1 MITKQRFERK
11 GKREEKRRKGN
22 PLQFNV
28 AQFLKQPR
36 TDARHYIIE
45 EATLAV
51 ISNEFTISK
60 PLNGQV
66 KFVKTGKNILV
77 TGTFETELALPC
89 TRCLSDTRVPIAFE
103 IEETF
108 VPTVDIVTGAKL
120 TPSSDADEATLITEQ
135 HILDLTEVIRQAILL
150 STPTQVLCKPDCLG
164 LCPHCGANRN
174 LEPCDCEVDQTD
186 IRWADLLALK
196 DDFS

>member
-11 GKREEKRRKGN
+11 GKRKEKSRKGN

-28 AQFLKQPR
+28 AQFLKHPG

-45 EATLAV
+45 QATLADF
-51 ISNEFTISK
+51 SNEFMMSK

-77 TGTFETELALPC
+77 TGTFETELTLPC
-89 TRCLSDTRVPIAFE
+89 TRCLTDTRVAISFE

-108 VPTVDIVTGAKL
+108 TPTVDIMTGAKL
-120 TPSSDADEATLITEQ
+120 IPSSDADEATLITEQ
-135 HILDLTEVIRQAILL
+135 HILDLTEVIRQEIYL
-150 STPTQVLCKPDCLG
+150 SAPTQVLCQPDCLG

-174 LEPCDCEVDQTD
+174 LEPCHCEVDQID
-186 IRWADLLALK
+186 IRWAGLLALK

>member
-11 GKREEKRRKGN
+11 GKRAEKGRKGN

-28 AQFLKQPR
+28 AQFLKQPGP
-36 TDARHYIIE
+36 DARHYIIE
-45 EATLAV
+45 QATLAAL
-51 ISNEFTISK
+51 SNEFTMPK

-77 TGTFETELALPC
+77 TGTFETELILPC
-89 TRCLSDTRVPIAFE
+89 TRCLTDTRVSISFE

-108 VPTVDIVTGAKL
+108 IPTVDIVTGTKL
-120 TPSSDADEATLITEQ
+120 TPSPEADEATFITEQ
-135 HILDLTEVIRQAILL
+135 HILDLTEVIRQEIYI
-150 STPTQVLCKPDCLG
+150 STPTQVLCQPDCLG

-174 LEPCDCEVDQTD
+174 LEPCYCEADQID

>member
-1 MITKQRFERK
+1 MITKQRFERN
-11 GKREEKRRKGN
+11 GKRAEKSRKGN

-28 AQFLKQPR
+28 AQFLKQPG
-36 TDARHYIIE
+36 TDARHYVIE
-45 EATLAV
+45 QATLAAL
-51 ISNEFTISK
+51 SNEFTISK
-60 PLNGQV
+60 LLNGQV

-77 TGTFETELALPC
+77 TGTFETELTLPC
-89 TRCLSDTRVPIAFE
+89 TRCLTDTRISISFE

-108 VPTVDIVTGAKL
+108 TPTVDIITGAKL
-120 TPSSDADEATLITEQ
+120 TPSPEADEATLITEQ
-135 HILDLTEVIRQAILL
+135 HILDLTEVIRQEIYL
-150 STPTQVLCKPDCLG
+150 STPTQVLCQPDCLG

-174 LEPCDCEVDQTD
+174 LEPCDCEVDQID